1 MDDNYCYRWY
11 QKPPEYPEWIVKKVI
26 QEKSTPFVGFFDKKD
41 PKATTR
47 SNANDINDTVVGL
60 GLRNADVFT
69 NICLDETHYIY
80 PKRGTNKKGEYNCI
94 FNIYL

>member
-41 PKATTR
+41 PKASTR
-47 SNANDINDTVVGL
+47 SNTNDINDTVVGL

-69 NICLDETHYIY
+69 NICPDETHYIY
-80 PKRGTNKKGEYNCI
+80 PKRGTNKKGE
-94 FNIYL
+94 